1 MWLKWFSFVPNE
13 VTITAISG
21 EIVVASFAVCRYLKQ
36 VTIKSRA
43 QITKWYLKVIL
54 NLLCFLPS
62 LSDARAVDEYLKW
75 MHCYSHRWSRHR
87 HLRRRAAL
95 YTIDRFYLSY
105 HPHSNRH
112 WVNYFPIYKG
122 QKKTMKVADESNQVE
137 IWASLE
143 YYYTITAIQFPRTI
157 KLWFYL

>member
-13 VTITAISG
+13 VTITAPSG
-21 EIVVASFAVCRYLKQ
+21 GIVAASFAVCRYLKQ

-75 MHCYSHRWSRHR
+75 MHCYSHRWFRHR

-95 YTIDRFYLSY
+95 YTIDHFYLSY
-105 HPHSNRH
+105 HPHSNHH
-112 WVNYFPIYKG
+112 WVNYFPNNKM
-122 QKKTMKVADESNQVE
+122 QKIEHENCRWIKSSGDLS
-137 IWASLE
+137 
-143 YYYTITAIQFPRTI
+143 ITSTTTLLLR
-157 KLWFYL
+157 